1 MYAGKMNK
9 FHRSFLGHQ
18 EKIPSAS
25 KILHLLRQSRSRHA
39 VVEVREAELMAEEDE
54 APAIQV
60 SETPNFRREE
70 HHQFGG
76 S

>member
-1 MYAGKMNK
+1 
-9 FHRSFLGHQ
+9 
-18 EKIPSAS
+18 
-25 KILHLLRQSRSRHA
+25 
-39 VVEVREAELMAEEDE
+39 MAEEDE